1 MAKFIA
7 LLRGINVSGQKQIK
21 MSALKTLFED
31 LKFTN
36 VQTYIQSGNVMF
48 DSKVTNLKRLKI
60 KIENRIKETFGFDVE
75 VIVKTP
81 GELRDALKNNPFL
94 KSKKNNDEGIYF
106 TFLSGKPLIDN
117 IKKLTEVD
125 YKPEEYTIKE
135 DVIYLNFPKGYGKSK
150 MNNNFL
156 EKKLKVIATTR
167 NYKTVK
173 TLFEMAKSNKFIRPV
188 LLTLHIKQNN
198 TR

>member
-7 LLRGINVSGQKQIK
+7 LLKGINVSGQKKII

-60 KIENRIKETFGFDVE
+60 KIENRIKETCGFDVE

-81 GELRDALKNNPFL
+81 DELRDALENNPFL

-156 EKKLKVIATTR
+156 EKKLKVNATTR

-173 TLFEMAKSNKFIRPV
+173 ALLEIAKSN
-188 LLTLHIKQNN
+188 
-198 TR
+198 

>member
-21 MSALKTLFED
+21 MSALKILFED
-31 LKFTN
+31 LNFTN

-48 DSKVTNLKRLKI
+48 DSKLTNLKRLKI

-81 GELRDALKNNPFL
+81 DELRDALENNLFL
-94 KSKKNNDEGIYF
+94 KSKKNDVDGIYF
-106 TFLSGKPLIDN
+106 TFLSGKPSIDN

-125 YKPEEYTIKE
+125 YTPEEYAIKE
-135 DVIYLNFPKGYGKSK
+135 DVIYLYFPNGYGKSK

-156 EKKLKVIATTR
+156 EKKLRVNATTR

-173 TLFEMAKSNKFIRPV
+173 ALLEMAKTN
-188 LLTLHIKQNN
+188 
-198 TR
+198 